1 MAGLIDDDFNDNFT
15 EKRTERPQPAT
26 PSPEELRRQ
35 REEKELKET
44 VIERH
49 HGKVRALLV
58 SLVALA
64 VIAVAAMLWLHYFHP
79 YKISQERGV
88 IMEMSSKGVVKKTF
102 EGQMMSERLIDATHI
117 YQIDFPFSVTDDS
130 VAAQAA
136 RLAGTGRLVTV
147 RYEEYKGTV
156 LWRGETNRI
165 VTAIDAPADSTAAQ

>member
-1 MAGLIDDDFNDNFT
+1 MAGLFDDDFNDNFT
-15 EKRTERPQPAT
+15 EKRTERPQPAP

-49 HGKVRALLV
+49 TGKLRAALV
-58 SLVALA
+58 GLVALA
-64 VIAVAAMLWLHYFHP
+64 VIAVGVMLWLRYFHP

-88 IMEMSSKGVVKKTF
+88 IMEMSSKGVVKTF

-117 YQIDFPFSVTDDS
+117 YQIDFPFSVTNDS
-130 VAAQAA
+130 VAAKAA
-136 RLAGTGRLVTV
+136 RLAGTGRMVTV
-147 RYEEYKGTV
+147 HYEEYKGTV

-165 VTAIDAPADSTAAQ
+165 VTAIDAPADTTAAH